1 FNLNLLPTNLTFRSN
16 VLRQYNQQ
24 KYRMIDVEGIEI
36 QPLYRRNYFFN
47 YNYGVNFN
55 LTKNL
60 TLNYT
65 ASNNNVVR
73 NFMDENR
80 YVDNSLGIGDG
91 YFDPGTPNL
100 RMQSLQMTYKLPF
113 DKIPFLAFINSDYN
127 YTGDYSWQ
135 RATDAFSNI
144 DYNGVN
150 YELGNTIQNANT
162 HRINS
167 TITMDVLYKYIG
179 LVPSTAKQKKKTSS
193 LEARPKPGEKVERNK
208 ELTAKEKKDEEEKGS
223 AALDAA

>member
-1 FNLNLLPTNLTFRSN
+1 
-16 VLRQYNQQ
+16 
-24 KYRMIDVEGIEI
+24 
-36 QPLYRRNYFFN
+36 
-47 YNYGVNFN
+47 N

-80 YVDNSLGIGDG
+80 SVDNSLGIWDG

-100 RMQSLQMTYKLPF
+100 RMQTLQMTYKLPF
-113 DKIPFLAFINSDYN
+113 DKVPFLAFINGDYS

-135 RATDAFSNI
+135 RATDAFSSV

-150 YELGNTIQNANT
+150 YQLGNTIQNANRHSLT
-162 HRINS
+162 TN
-167 TITMDVLYKYIG
+167 ITMDVLYKYIG
-179 LVPSTAKQKKKTSS
+179 LVPSTAKQKKAKTS
-193 LEARPKPGEKVERNK
+193 LEVRPKPGEKVERNK
-208 ELTAKEKKDEEEKGS
+208 ELTAKEKKEEEEKGS
-223 AALDAA
+223 A